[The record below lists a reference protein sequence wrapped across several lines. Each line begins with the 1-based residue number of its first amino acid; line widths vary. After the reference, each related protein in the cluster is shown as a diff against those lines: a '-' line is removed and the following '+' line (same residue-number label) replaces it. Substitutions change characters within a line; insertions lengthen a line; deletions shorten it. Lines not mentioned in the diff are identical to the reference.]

1 MNPKDNE
8 TSRASGN
15 APVDPVAL
23 DHVIRLIC
31 LDIDGTLLDS
41 KGELQNSTRTI
52 LKRAYYEGMNIAL
65 ATGRNLDSTLPIVTA
80 LEIPVAIISSGGAH
94 IRTIDG
100 RSIETALNPEE
111 ALEII
116 KIGLGNGSGLLIDYP
131 GHSWVLGAGK
141 YISMYSHVTHGTP
154 IATIPDPLNPS
165 PLKISLINEKPILDQ
180 IRTVIIK
187 LYPGLQMASP
197 FETVVDITPHNINKG
212 NALRTLAGIMN
223 IPLLQT
229 AAIGDSENDL
239 SNFEASGLAVA
250 MGNAS
255 PEVREAADW
264 LAPSNDHDGAGWAVE
279 RILEWNKKINQRSQ

>member
-1 MNPKDNE
+1 MKPKDNE
-8 TSRASGN
+8 KSRASGN
-15 APVDPVAL
+15 APFDPVAL

-41 KGELQNSTRTI
+41 KFELRNNTRAI
-52 LKRAYYEGMNIAL
+52 LKRAYHEGMNIAL

-80 LEIPVAIISSGGAH
+80 LEIPVSIISSGGAH

-116 KIGLGNGSGLLIDYP
+116 KIGLDNGSGLLIDYP

-141 YISMYSHVTHGTP
+141 YLSMYSHVIHGTP
-154 IATIPDPLNPS
+154 IATIPALNPS

-180 IRTVIIK
+180 IRTVISK
-187 LYPGLQMASP
+187 LYPDLQMASP

-212 NALRTLAGIMN
+212 NALRNLAGIMN

-239 SNFEASGLAVA
+239 SNFDASGLAVA

-255 PEVREAADW
+255 PEVRGAADW
-264 LAPSNDHDGAGWAVE
+264 LAPSNDHDGVGWAVE
-279 RILEWNKKINQRSQ
+279 RILEWNKKN